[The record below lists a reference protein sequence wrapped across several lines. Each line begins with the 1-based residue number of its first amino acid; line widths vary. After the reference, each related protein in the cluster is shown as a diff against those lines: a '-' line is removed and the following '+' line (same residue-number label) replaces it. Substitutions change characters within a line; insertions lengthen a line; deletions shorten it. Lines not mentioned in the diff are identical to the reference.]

1 MMGLQEGFPTAAHR
15 LHFHSLRL
23 KNHPKLPSSTRKQT
37 KVWLKGRGNGHS
49 TQMQA

>member
-23 KNHPKLPSSTRKQT
+23 KNHPKLFVLHKNKQ
-37 KVWLKGRGNGHS
+37 KYG
-49 TQMQA
+49 